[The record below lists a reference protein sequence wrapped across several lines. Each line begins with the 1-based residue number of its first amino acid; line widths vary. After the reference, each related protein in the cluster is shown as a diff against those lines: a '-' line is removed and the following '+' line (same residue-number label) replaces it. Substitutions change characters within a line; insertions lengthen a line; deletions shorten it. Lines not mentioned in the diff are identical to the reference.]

1 MLVVEDLEVW
11 LIVFDVIVPTMLE
24 LSTTVDD
31 EQVPLTGPEF
41 AQSQTALAALKTRGI
56 SVESQE
62 EITQGVTSVVNRA

>member
-1 MLVVEDLEVW
+1 MEVW
-11 LIVFDVIVPTMLE
+11 LIVFGVIVPELLE

-31 EQVPLTGPEF
+31 EQVPLTCAEF

-56 SVESQE
+56 SVGSQE